1 MLQEHVPKSD
11 APLITPRHLADADGF
26 VCGFPTRFGMMS
38 VQFKAFLDVTGLN
51 NLMVSQPESSTALG
65 LKVVVKKPPRK
76 FLLSIQNNTS
86 LKTLASVI
94 STTQEAFPEQNII
107 SKQLEI

>member
-38 VQFKAFLDVTGLN
+38 VQFKAFLDRTQQLDGKPARIFYSTG
-51 NLMVSQPESSTALG
+51 SQGSGKETTA
-65 LKVVVKKPPRK
+65 
-76 FLLSIQNNTS
+76 
-86 LKTLASVI
+86 
-94 STTQEAFPEQNII
+94 
-107 SKQLEI
+107 